1 MDIFGRQA
9 LRKAYESEIPFL
21 RERITQLET
30 TVAQVNAK
38 LAEMVEPGITNRVQE
53 RAARAERLKRVI
65 TYPLP
70 GAETPFMDSDDSAEY
85 VPGTGTDDS

>member
-1 MDIFGRQA
+1 MDIFGREA
-9 LRKAYESEIPFL
+9 LRKAYESEVTFL

-30 TVAQVNAK
+30 TLSQVNAK
-38 LAEMVEPGITNRVQE
+38 LAEMIEPGITNRVQE

-70 GAETPFMDSDDSAEY
+70 GAETPFMESDDRAEY
-85 VPGTGTDDS
+85 VPGTGAEES